1 FENRAPELLPVL
13 RDGSQVLIRE
23 DQKRVI
29 QELIGDEFVE
39 TGLRA
44 DDEPNDRG
52 LDLETLIDVFS
63 PTSSMLSSSPWVS
76 SNTSRSARRYSSL
89 SVSVREVLRAGAS
102 LA

>member
-1 FENRAPELLPVL
+1 MTSSGFVSIRVPESCFGLLREVFEKRAPELLPVL

-29 QELIGDEFVE
+29 QQLIGDEFVE

-63 PTSSMLSSSPWVS
+63 PHK
-76 SNTSRSARRYSSL
+76 
-89 SVSVREVLRAGAS
+89 
-102 LA
+102 